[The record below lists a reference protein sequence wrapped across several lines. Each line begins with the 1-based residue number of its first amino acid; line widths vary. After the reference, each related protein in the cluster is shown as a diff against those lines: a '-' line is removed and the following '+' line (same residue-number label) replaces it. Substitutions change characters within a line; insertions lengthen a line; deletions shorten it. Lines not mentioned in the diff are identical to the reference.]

1 MTKVFFNKIIKEFIL
16 KLLPKRYYK
25 YYVAI
30 DQRSQLILKNALI
43 TMTMKVANL
52 LSMLL
57 IVPITIDYVDSEK
70 YGIWLTIS
78 SIIGWIT
85 FFDLGFGHGFRNKF
99 AEAKA
104 NRDYKL
110 ARKYVSTTYFSVACI
125 VLVLLIFLFIANR
138 YINWCEF
145 LRLSNNLQFELKKVF
160 EIVVIFTS
168 LTMIANVFN
177 SLLAADMKPG
187 VTSIINGI
195 SQYAVLIVL
204 FVLTRNTK
212 GSLVDLAFVSS
223 VIPFMMLFV
232 VSLLVFKYSRYKIY
246 SPSFRFIEFSQIKS
260 IASLGIQFA
269 IIQVSLIAIFQV
281 INLVITREL
290 GPSAVSQYSISNRYF
305 SILYMV
311 LNMILAPVWSAF
323 TDAYTKKDY
332 MWMRKTFRRLER
344 LNYLFVVILFFM
356 FLLSGPVYKIW
367 IDGKIFIPTI
377 LSFSMMILIM
387 VQCFASTYMM
397 CLNGIGHIRIQLL
410 IYVICAIISWPVL
423 TMSARYLGLVA
434 VTMIPTF
441 VYLLQAVFG
450 RIQLNRI
457 INNSARGIW
466 IK

>member
-1 MTKVFFNKIIKEFIL
+1 
-16 KLLPKRYYK
+16 
-25 YYVAI
+25 
-30 DQRSQLILKNALI
+30 
-43 TMTMKVANL
+43 MTMKVANL

-125 VLVLLIFLFIANR
+125 VLVLLMFLFIANR

-168 LTMIANVFN
+168 LTMVANVFN

-212 GSLVDLAFVSS
+212 
-223 VIPFMMLFV
+223 
-232 VSLLVFKYSRYKIY
+232 
-246 SPSFRFIEFSQIKS
+246 RFS
-260 IASLGIQFA
+260 
-269 IIQVSLIAIFQV
+269 
-281 INLVITREL
+281 
-290 GPSAVSQYSISNRYF
+290 
-305 SILYMV
+305 
-311 LNMILAPVWSAF
+311 
-323 TDAYTKKDY
+323 
-332 MWMRKTFRRLER
+332 
-344 LNYLFVVILFFM
+344 
-356 FLLSGPVYKIW
+356 
-367 IDGKIFIPTI
+367 
-377 LSFSMMILIM
+377 
-387 VQCFASTYMM
+387 C
-397 CLNGIGHIRIQLL
+397 
-410 IYVICAIISWPVL
+410 
-423 TMSARYLGLVA
+423 
-434 VTMIPTF
+434 
-441 VYLLQAVFG
+441 
-450 RIQLNRI
+450 
-457 INNSARGIW
+457 
-466 IK
+466 

>member
-1 MTKVFFNKIIKEFIL
+1 
-16 KLLPKRYYK
+16 
-25 YYVAI
+25 
-30 DQRSQLILKNALI
+30 
-43 TMTMKVANL
+43 
-52 LSMLL
+52 
-57 IVPITIDYVDSEK
+57 
-70 YGIWLTIS
+70 
-78 SIIGWIT
+78 
-85 FFDLGFGHGFRNKF
+85 
-99 AEAKA
+99 
-104 NRDYKL
+104 
-110 ARKYVSTTYFSVACI
+110 
-125 VLVLLIFLFIANR
+125 
-138 YINWCEF
+138 
-145 LRLSNNLQFELKKVF
+145 
-160 EIVVIFTS
+160 
-168 LTMIANVFN
+168 
-177 SLLAADMKPG
+177 
-187 VTSIINGI
+187 
-195 SQYAVLIVL
+195 
-204 FVLTRNTK
+204 
-212 GSLVDLAFVSS
+212 
-223 VIPFMMLFV
+223 
-232 VSLLVFKYSRYKIY
+232 
-246 SPSFRFIEFSQIKS
+246 
-260 IASLGIQFA
+260 
-269 IIQVSLIAIFQV
+269 
-281 INLVITREL
+281 
-290 GPSAVSQYSISNRYF
+290 
-305 SILYMV
+305 MV